1 MLYIDLETRSNCDLI
16 FHGLR
21 RYAEDPS
28 TQVICMA
35 YAFDDGDIEFWWH
48 YEPFPKSV
56 TDYFKSGEP
65 IMAHNAEFERHLFE
79 WVISNDYHFTPPK
92 LEQWRCSMAIGLT
105 NGFAGGLDALA
116 VGLELPYRKN
126 PQGARLIRE
135 YCSPGHESVFKQGD
149 DQIMKDYCLSDVEI
163 MRAAVKCL
171 RTLTDSEWAEYHLNC
186 RINQR
191 GLPIDVAFCEAA
203 LGYTKEVAE
212 DANRQI
218 AELTDGAM
226 TKATQRKARDAWL
239 FPKLTK
245 PQMKLLEVYKDGEV
259 KISLDGEHRRYLLNR
274 DDLDADARALLEFID
289 NAGSSALKKFA
300 VAAHQQCLGRVYNT
314 FLWNGAGR
322 TGRFSGKGL
331 QPHNI
336 RRDVFSHEKAETL
349 IKDIVQN
356 LHIDSPANTM
366 ARLLRAMIAHDE
378 GLYWVD
384 WSSIEGRVAPW
395 MAKTI
400 SGDRKLEL
408 FKQGKDLYVVT
419 AADMFNL
426 DENVLMAAVDAK
438 ETEAKNTRQSGKI
451 AELSL
456 QFGGGHN
463 ALIGMAKNYG
473 VIFEEEQAKDIVVR
487 WRKANPW
494 AEQTWNDYDETIT
507 SAVLEPGVD
516 KKIGRVVYNSDGVN
530 FLWCKLPSGR
540 LLAYPKPKFEQYET
554 PWGEERIGVTFQS
567 HFKPAAGAKP
577 IRVYARGALLFQ
589 NSVQAV
595 AADFLREA
603 LVKADAAG
611 LRVVGH
617 VHDEIIGR
625 GSEADGECLNDIML
639 QKPWWADGL
648 PLATDGVASGKRY
661 GK

>member
-1 MLYIDLETRSNCDLI
+1 
-16 FHGLR
+16 
-21 RYAEDPS
+21 
-28 TQVICMA
+28 MA

-336 RRDVFSHEKAETL
+336 RRDVFGDNEAEAL
-349 IKDIVQN
+349 IQDIIAGYELEN
-356 LHIDSPANTM
+356 PANTM
-366 ARLLRAMIAHDE
+366 ARLLRAMIAHKA
-378 GLYWVD
+378 GLAWCD

-395 MAKTI
+395 LSCTKT
-400 SGDRKLEL
+400 GDEKLIL
-408 FKQGKDLYVVT
+408 FREGQDIYKVT
-419 AADMFNL
+419 AGQMF
-426 DENVLMAAVDAK
+426 DEYWFEVSKAQ
-438 ETEAKNTRQSGKI
+438 RQAGKI

-456 QFGGGHN
+456 QFGGSHN

-473 VIFEEEQAKDIVVR
+473 ITFEEDEARDIVKK
-487 WRKANPW
+487 WRFANPW
-494 AEQTWNDYDETIT
+494 AEQIWAAYDTAIT
-507 SAVLEPGVD
+507 DAVLNPGTEFTV
-516 KKIGRVVYNSDGVN
+516 GRVTYMSDDGN
-530 FLWCKLPSGR
+530 YLWCQLPSER
-540 LLAYPKPKFEQYET
+540 MLAYPRPKFEAYFT
-554 PWGEERIGVTFQS
+554 PWDEERIGVTFQS
-567 HFKPAAGAKP
+567 HFKPAAGEPP
-577 IRVYARGALLFQ
+577 IRIHARGALLFQ

-595 AADFLREA
+595 AADCLREA
-603 LVKADAAG
+603 VVVAHDAG
-611 LRVVGH
+611 LKIVMH
-617 VHDEIIGR
+617 CHDEIVIQ
-625 GSEADGECLNDIML
+625 GSHADGERLNEIML
-639 QKPWWADGL
+639 EQPWWAAGL
-648 PLATDGVASGKRY
+648 PLATGGVQSATRWGK
-661 GK
+661 